1 MSLFIDFND
10 GAVVERFRTFELQI
24 YVEADIGG
32 GNQGDIA
39 VDDFILDS
47 FECSAGLWLFFFYP
61 KHRETKFH
69 LV

>member
-1 MSLFIDFND
+1 M
-10 GAVVERFRTFELQI
+10 
-24 YVEADIGG
+24 EADIGG

-61 KHRETKFH
+61 KHASNVKVSFSVAVASH
-69 LV
+69 LN